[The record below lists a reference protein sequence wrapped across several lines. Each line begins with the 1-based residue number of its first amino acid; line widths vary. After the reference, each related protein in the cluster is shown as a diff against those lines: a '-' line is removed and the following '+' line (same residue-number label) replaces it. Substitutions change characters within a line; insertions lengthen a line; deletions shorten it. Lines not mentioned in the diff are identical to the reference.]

1 MISQQV
7 ISGVLLLKYAKAIV
21 SRFSDIS
28 EGWRQ
33 CFDEYIR
40 YCKPLIPSLFLAFVY
55 TYSDRWLLQTFS
67 GPIEQ
72 GYFQISTQLS
82 LITMVFTTSLL
93 KVFAKESASA
103 LGEQDK
109 EKLGRIYRYTYVS
122 TILVISFITGM
133 ITPWTR
139 EILLAT
145 VS

>member
-1 MISQQV
+1 
-7 ISGVLLLKYAKAIV
+7 
-21 SRFSDIS
+21 
-28 EGWRQ
+28 
-33 CFDEYIR
+33 
-40 YCKPLIPSLFLAFVY
+40 
-55 TYSDRWLLQTFS
+55 
-67 GPIEQ
+67 
-72 GYFQISTQLS
+72 
-82 LITMVFTTSLL
+82 MVFTTSLL

-145 VS
+145 LGDKYTSAANILILLLLYPIYQSL